1 MSKRRRKQIV
11 ERIKS
16 LLIVL
21 LSCSA
26 VYLVVLT
33 QSIAVPSGLLSRP
46 STGGGGLAV
55 ADPAETARPLRMA
68 AVIPAGGNEVQRFG
82 VQYSE
87 ADTADLFQQA
97 YTILVEALSS
107 ANQLK
112 EVTEAEWRQ
121 ALSAA
126 PGLYFDW
133 QGEVPLEVL
142 DGWLSVENPMLT
154 GSVRRMVLAARE
166 GAGTPDFAAFM
177 ARAQEEL
184 ASSRPTAVNLFW
196 ALDRMEACWRAWGPD
211 LPRLERE
218 AQAIHREDLEMNRAM
233 GRFGAELVP
242 QGARI
247 LTHCNAGALATGG
260 YGTALGVIRAAH
272 EAGKVN
278 MVYCDETRP
287 LLQGARLTAY
297 ELVSD
302 HIPATLIAD
311 NMAASLMAKGKID
324 LAVVGCDRMAANGDF
339 ANKIGTYSVAVNAHY
354 HGIPFY
360 VALPCSTIDLSLADG
375 SGIPIEER
383 DRDEVR
389 TLYGTRT
396 APESVEVCNPAFDV
410 TPHSLVTGIIT
421 EKGVIYPPFQENLQ
435 KLFG

>member
-1 MSKRRRKQIV
+1 MEDHIV
-11 ERIKS
+11 FHRD
-16 LLIVL
+16 
-21 LSCSA
+21 SA
-26 VYLVVLT
+26 VLD
-33 QSIAVPSGLLSRP
+33 LLDQRK
-46 STGGGGLAV
+46 L
-55 ADPAETARPLRMA
+55 PASE
-68 AVIPAGGNEVQRFG
+68 ERFLCRT
-82 VQYSE
+82 
-87 ADTADLFQQA
+87 TADVI
-97 YTILVEALSS
+97 TALQVMVVRG
-107 ANQLK
+107 APAIG
-112 EVTEAEWRQ
+112 V
-121 ALSAA
+121 SAA
-126 PGLYFDW
+126 FGCAIALRESAGPDW
-133 QGEVPLEVL
+133 REKL
-142 DGWLSVENPMLT
+142 
-154 GSVRRMVLAARE
+154 RKHLADLR
-166 GAGTPDFAAFM
+166 AA
-177 ARAQEEL
+177 
-184 ASSRPTAVNLFW
+184 RPTAVNLAW
-196 ALDRMEACWRAWGPD
+196 AVDHMTALWEKNASLAP
-211 LPRLERE
+211 
-218 AQAIHREDLEMNRAM
+218 EDLMKLFISEAETMRRADIASCM
-233 GRFGAELVP
+233 AIGRFGLPCVHDNDV
-242 QGARI
+242 I

>member
-1 MSKRRRKQIV
+1 MERKAK
-11 ERIKS
+11 ECGGAAEP
-16 LLIVL
+16 LIAEAKAIHAEDVGH
-21 LSCSA
+21 
-26 VYLVVLT
+26 
-33 QSIAVPSGLLSRP
+33 VPAMGAHGAA
-46 STGGGGLAV
+46 GGAG
-55 ADPAETARPLRMA
+55 ARPHPHPA
-68 AVIPAGGNEVQRFG
+68 A
-82 VQYSE
+82 
-87 ADTADLFQQA
+87 
-97 YTILVEALSS
+97 
-107 ANQLK
+107 
-112 EVTEAEWRQ
+112 
-121 ALSAA
+121 
-126 PGLYFDW
+126 
-133 QGEVPLEVL
+133 
-142 DGWLSVENPMLT
+142 
-154 GSVRRMVLAARE
+154 
-166 GAGTPDFAAFM
+166 
-177 ARAQEEL
+177 
-184 ASSRPTAVNLFW
+184 
-196 ALDRMEACWRAWGPD
+196 
-211 LPRLERE
+211 
-218 AQAIHREDLEMNRAM
+218 
-233 GRFGAELVP
+233 
-242 QGARI
+242 
-247 LTHCNAGALATGG
+247 NAGALATGG